1 MTVDTTTQPSGAQT
15 TESAP
20 ATSTDTSAPAS
31 ATPAQTT
38 DATPA
43 QTTPTADTPASTTT
57 EDKPADAKPQ
67 GAPEAY
73 DLKAPE
79 GAAMDDAGIAAFA
92 EFAKGQNLT
101 QEAAQSMLTTL
112 APAMAKRAQD
122 QAAAIHAQWLADTKA
137 DKEIGGDK
145 LDENLAVAKKARDAF
160 ATEGFRDFLEQTKL
174 GDHPEMVRF
183 LNRVGKAMSEDSLV
197 TSGGGKKT
205 PEMSAAQRMYPNMNP

>member
-1 MTVDTTTQPSGAQT
+1 MTVETTTPPSGAQT

-31 ATPAQTT
+31 ATPAQTA

-43 QTTPTADTPASTTT
+43 QTTPNADTSTPAAT
-57 EDKPADAKPQ
+57 DAQVDAKPQ
-67 GAPEAY
+67 GAPEKY

-122 QAAAIHAQWLADTKA
+122 QVAAIHAQWLADTKA

>member
-1 MTVDTTTQPSGAQT
+1 MTVDTTTQPSGAQA

-31 ATPAQTT
+31 ATPAQTA

-43 QTTPTADTPASTTT
+43 QTTPNADTSTPAAT
-57 EDKPADAKPQ
+57 DAQADAKPQ
-67 GAPEAY
+67 GAPETY

-79 GAAMDDAGIAAFA
+79 GAAMDDAGLAAFA

-122 QAAAIHAQWLADTKA
+122 QVAAIHAQWLADTKA

-160 ATEGFRDFLEQTKL
+160 ATEGFRDFLEQTNL
-174 GDHPEMVRF
+174 GNHPEMIRF
-183 LNRVGKAMSEDSLV
+183 MHRVGKAMSEDSLV
-197 TSGGGKKT
+197 TPGGGSKT